1 MVLATVVWTWCLL
14 WWGIVLV
21 LWSTTGVWRWFSPLT
36 LFVAW
41 FTAPI
46 WVPRRWIQKQHG
58 AVICLLVTTLSLWA
72 GGQAALAR

>member
-36 LFVAW
+36 LFVA
-41 FTAPI
+41 
-46 WVPRRWIQKQHG
+46 
-58 AVICLLVTTLSLWA
+58 LSLIHI
-72 GGQAALAR
+72 